1 MQGAQSDGGSLEEAQ
16 GPRGRGKGRRGEGRS
31 HTPWSVGQQQ
41 PNQEK
46 LESTASSDQPKEL
59 SHVQE
64 KRGILGWGT
73 QVELTEP
80 GR

>member
-1 MQGAQSDGGSLEEAQ
+1 MEGAWRKLRALEEEA
-16 GPRGRGKGRRGEGRS
+16 RGEGGEGGS
-31 HTPWSVGQQQ
+31 HAPWSVGQQQ

-46 LESTASSDQPKEL
+46 LESKASSDQPKEL